1 MLREFVWGLLTMETV
16 VAALF
21 FLRSWRVSGER
32 LFLYFALAFVAMAT
46 NWIGLSLVDPHR
58 ELVHYV
64 SLLRLLA
71 FMLIIVGI
79 VDKNRRSVHAP
90 KHT

>member
-1 MLREFVWGLLTMETV
+1 MVREFVWGLLTMETL

-21 FLRSWRVSGER
+21 FLRSWRVSRER
-32 LFLYFALAFVAMAT
+32 LFLYFALAFAAMAT

-71 FMLIIVGI
+71 FVLIIVGI
-79 VDKNRRSVHAP
+79 VDKNRRSARTTI
-90 KHT
+90 HT